1 VNGIGERYKYDAEV
15 ARALSLSL
23 PERVAAVSS
32 RALRSGALRPIPT
45 RWETLQEGDAT
56 YVVRVIDNL
65 RRKQSARAAS
75 DECVKPADPF
85 LDYDPEL
92 YVEDIAPAHRVLLNK
107 FNVIERHALIVTRA
121 FVPQTAPLTPGD
133 MQAALGCL
141 AEWDGLLFYNGGKAA
156 GASQPHKHLQM
167 VPRALGP
174 QGIPLEPRIK
184 AALADTAALPFAH
197 AVDRAPLDGPRQALA
212 ADWHARYCAQLD
224 RIGRDPEAETVAP
237 YNWLATR
244 EWMLAVPRARGEVS
258 GIGINA
264 LAFAGAFLVKD
275 QRQLEDLKH
284 CGARWLLQQSTV

>member
-1 VNGIGERYKYDAEV
+1 MCRLLEDRIDI
-15 ARALSLSL
+15 
-23 PERVAAVSS
+23 VSG
-32 RALRSGALRPIPT
+32 RALRSGALQPIPT
-45 RWETLQEGDAT
+45 RWHTLQEGDAT

-75 DECVKPADPF
+75 KERAKPADPF

-92 YVEDIAPAHRVLLNK
+92 YVEDVAPAHRLLLNK

-121 FVPQTAPLTPGD
+121 FAPQTAPLTPAD
-133 MQAALGCL
+133 MEAALGCL
-141 AEWDGLLFYNGGKAA
+141 AEWDGLLFYNGGEAA

-197 AVDRAPLDGPRQALA
+197 AVDRVPFDGPRQALA
-212 ADWHARYCAQLD
+212 ADWHACYCAQLD
-224 RIGRDPEAETVAP
+224 RIGRDPKAKTVAP

-244 EWMLAVPRARGEVS
+244 EWMLAVPRTRGEVA

-264 LAFAGAFLVKD
+264 MAFAGAFLVKD
-275 QRQLEDLKH
+275 QRQLGDLKH
-284 CGARWLLQQSTV
+284 RGVQWLLEQATV